1 MMNFT
6 KEEMMVANVKCGKSP
21 MYDWQSNTLVVPESF
36 YKKALVYGS
45 PEFHTMKKM
54 VEENKGC
61 NISIQPSTKKTY
73 KGLTLP
79 LIREYIKIQD
89 NVKVLETEMAEVKA
103 KALEGKE
110 ITSEKMADKIAFPLI
125 KKWFLKKFKDFSV
138 SRAQKEI
145 SEYKVKQAEAVAATK
160 LGVVIQMPQKESNP
174 AVGQ

>member
-1 MMNFT
+1 M
-6 KEEMMVANVKCGKSP
+6 KKSIAKF
-21 MYDWQSNTLVVPESF
+21 DCLTNTLTISESF
-36 YKKALVYGS
+36 YKKSQVYGS
-45 PEFHTMKKM
+45 
-54 VEENKGC
+54 EECVQLKAMMAENEGC
-61 NISIQPSTKKTY
+61 KIAIEYSTKKTY

-79 LIREYIKIQD
+79 LIREYIKIQE

-110 ITSEKMADKIAFPLI
+110 GITEKMADKIAFPLI
-125 KKWFLKKFKDFSV
+125 KKWFLMKFKDFSV

-160 LGVVIQMPQKESNP
+160 LGVVIQMPQKDSNP

>member
-61 NISIQPSTKKTY
+61 NISIQPSTK
-73 KGLTLP
+73 GLTLP
-79 LIREYIKIQD
+79 LIREYIKIQE

-110 ITSEKMADKIAFPLI
+110 GITEKMADKIAFPLI
-125 KKWFLKKFKDFSV
+125 KKWFLMKFKDFSV

-145 SEYKVKQAEAVAATK
+145 SDYKVKQAEDVAATK

-174 AVGQ
+174 AVNQ